1 MRKWRGFHSGQGATS
16 EQQRDR
22 LLADLSAGVLAQV
35 NHTLPLKLLLL
46 FSYNQRN
53 NYEDADGKTLQDV
66 SQVVCWA
73 QWACTRASC
82 LPESRNWRERPHV
95 LLFENFLF
103 RAGNWPSKRRDLR
116 YFWRVSTCGVD
127 SHPYR
132 W

>member
-46 FSYNQRN
+46 FSWNQRKN
-53 NYEDADGKTLQDV
+53 CEDADGKTLQNV

-73 QWACTRASC
+73 QWACTRANC
-82 LPESRNWRERPHV
+82 LPESRNWLERPH
-95 LLFENFLF
+95 LPLFELF
-103 RAGNWPSKRRDLR
+103 RTGNLPSKRRDLS
-116 YFWRVSTCGVD
+116 YFWRGSSSVVD

-132 W
+132 